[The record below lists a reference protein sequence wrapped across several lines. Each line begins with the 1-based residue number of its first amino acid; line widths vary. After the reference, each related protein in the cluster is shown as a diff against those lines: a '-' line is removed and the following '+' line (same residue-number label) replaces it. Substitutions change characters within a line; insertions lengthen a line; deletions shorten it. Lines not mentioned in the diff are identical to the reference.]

1 MHFGDVGER
10 HALALRVLQRAGHVV
25 QAEHD
30 VLRRHDDR
38 LAVRRRQDV
47 VGRHHQRARFQLRF
61 ERQRHVHGHLVT
73 VEVGVERG
81 ADQRMQLDRLAFD
94 QHRLERL
101 DAEAMQGRRAVQQHR
116 MFADHFFED
125 VPDLGLFALDQLLRR
140 LDRGGEA
147 TALQLGEDEGL
158 EQLERHLLR
167 QAALVQAQ
175 RRTDHDHRT
184 AGVVDALAEQVLAEA
199 ALLALDHVGERLQRA
214 LVGAGDGTAATAVV
228 HQRIDR
234 FLQHAL
240 LVAHD
245 DVGRIEF
252 EQALQA
258 VVAVDDAAVQI
269 VQVRGREAAAVQRHQ
284 RTQVRRQ
291 HRQHGHHH
299 PLRAVAGLEE
309 RLDQLDALGQALE
322 LGLGIGRGDFLAQ
335 AASFRACRSI
345 VRSSSNTASAPMRG
359 VEVVAVFLARCH
371 DTALR

>member
-1 MHFGDVGER
+1 MFFLVSSVLTSANGRPSGRISASSARPTVVSTSEVFSRARCRLSSISTSRDAHLDLGVQLDDAVVVRAMDFGDVRER
-10 HALALRVLQRAGHVV
+10 HALALHVLERARHVV

-47 VGRHHQRARFQLRF
+47 VGRHHQRARFQLRL

-101 DAEAMQGRRAVQQHR
+101 DAEAMQRRRAVQQHR
-116 MFADHFFED
+116 MLADHLFED
-125 VPDLGLFALDQLLRR
+125 VPHLGLFALDQLLRR

-147 TALQLGEDEGL
+147 TALQLGEDERL
-158 EQLERHLLR
+158 EQLQRHLLR

-175 RRTDHDHRT
+175 RRADHDDRT

-199 ALLALDHVGERLQRA
+199 TLLALDHVGERLQRA

-234 FLQHAL
+234 LLQHAL

-245 DVGRIEF
+245 DVRRIEF
-252 EQALQA
+252 EQAL
-258 VVAVDDAAVQI
+258 
-269 VQVRGREAAAVQRHQ
+269 
-284 RTQVRRQ
+284 
-291 HRQHGHHH
+291 
-299 PLRAVAGLEE
+299 AG
-309 RLDQLDALGQALE
+309 GCC
-322 LGLGIGRGDFLAQ
+322 G
-335 AASFRACRSI
+335 
-345 VRSSSNTASAPMRG
+345 
-359 VEVVAVFLARCH
+359 
-371 DTALR
+371 